1 MVNMG
6 VITKTV
12 AGSADDI
19 LRAIYTRIDDFAA
32 SAAKKAA
39 MEVPKIPGQ
48 AVALGTKVTNKVVPF
63 ITAHPTLTASLASA
77 AAAGLIVTALQQDGS
92 VTSGVD
98 PRAFNIPYE
107 DPIAGTTT
115 QGEVTDPSKTT
126 AKKDYGIIGNALG
139 ITGTTLFGEAGTD
152 AANFVEGAKPWL
164 LGAGVIVAMVA
175 VGYTVSSLRGNRQT
189 VRFESGMSQARQ

>member
-19 LRAIYTRIDDFAA
+19 LRAIFTRVDAFIES
-32 SAAKKAA
+32 SARKAA
-39 MEVPKIPGQ
+39 LGLPKVPER
-48 AVALGTKVTNKVVPF
+48 AVALGTKVTNRVIPF
-63 ITAHPTLTASLASA
+63 VTAHPTISASLASA
-77 AAAGLIVTALQQDGS
+77 AAAGLIVTGLQRGGS

-107 DPIAGTTT
+107 DPVAGTTT

-126 AKKDYGIIGNALG
+126 AKKDNGLIGNALE
-139 ITGTTLFGEAGTD
+139 ITSTTLFGEAGRD

-164 LGAGVIVAMVA
+164 LGAGVVIAMVA
-175 VGYTVSSLRGNRQT
+175 VGYTVNSLRGNRQT

>member
-19 LRAIYTRIDDFAA
+19 LRAIFTRVDDFIES
-32 SAAKKAA
+32 SARKAA
-39 MEVPKIPGQ
+39 LELPKVPER
-48 AVALGTKVTNKVVPF
+48 AVALGTKVTNRVIPF
-63 ITAHPTLTASLASA
+63 VTAHPTISASLASA
-77 AAAGLIVTALQQDGS
+77 AAAGLIVTGLQRGGS

-98 PRAFNIPYE
+98 PHNIPYE
-107 DPIAGTTT
+107 DPVAGTTT

-126 AKKDYGIIGNALG
+126 AKKDNGLIGNALE
-139 ITGTTLFGEAGTD
+139 ITSTTLFGEAGRD

-164 LGAGVIVAMVA
+164 LGAGVVIAMVA
-175 VGYTVSSLRGNRQT
+175 VGYTVNSLRGNRQT